1 MRVKTG
7 HARTGPAA
15 VVPSIGI
22 KHAVLLNAV
31 LLKVVTRIIN
41 RLTEDRAALHSMG
54 IADPVVLRRAEK
66 VAGLKNDTAGVA
78 IVISRIVGRAV
89 VRSTDSVVTVDRH
102 HAEAVAISG
111 AISGGR
117 KAWVTVVVLRLTFRI
132 VRRSRIVPEL
142 AGRAVVPR

>member
-31 LLKVVTRIIN
+31 LLKAVTRIIN

-111 AISGGR
+111 GR

>member
-1 MRVKTG
+1 MRVKTD

-31 LLKVVTRIIN
+31 TRIIN
-41 RLTEDRAALHSMG
+41 RLTEDRAALHSMD

-111 AISGGR
+111 AVSGGR

>member
-111 AISGGR
+111 GR